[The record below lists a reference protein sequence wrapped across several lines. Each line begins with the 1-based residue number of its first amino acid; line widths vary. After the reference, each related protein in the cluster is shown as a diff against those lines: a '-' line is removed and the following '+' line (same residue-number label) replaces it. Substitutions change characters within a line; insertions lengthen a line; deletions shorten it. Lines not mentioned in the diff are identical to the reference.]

1 MLRGAAAEANERSG
15 CARRPA
21 AMHAQHHDEGL
32 VETFGV
38 DVWMTDAQEQTRNS
52 GGEGKRLSPAKE
64 RLSA

>member
-1 MLRGAAAEANERSG
+1 
-15 CARRPA
+15 
-21 AMHAQHHDEGL
+21 MHAQHNDDGL

-52 GGEGKRLSPAKE
+52 VGEGKRLSPAKE